1 VLSLWGTD
9 APAAVRPGGISCS
22 LWQPRRVHEGS
33 KKAII
38 AAVVPAD
45 MTISIEPDI
54 RRSTS
59 A

>member
-1 VLSLWGTD
+1 
-9 APAAVRPGGISCS
+9 
-22 LWQPRRVHEGS
+22 VHEGS

>member
-1 VLSLWGTD
+1 
-9 APAAVRPGGISCS
+9 
-22 LWQPRRVHEGS
+22 VHEGS

-38 AAVVPAD
+38 AAVVPAG